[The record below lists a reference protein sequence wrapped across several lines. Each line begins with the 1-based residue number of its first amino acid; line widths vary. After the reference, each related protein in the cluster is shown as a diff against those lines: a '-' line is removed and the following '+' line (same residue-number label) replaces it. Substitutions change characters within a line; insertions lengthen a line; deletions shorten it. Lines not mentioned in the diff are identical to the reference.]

1 MEYKVSLIIPVYK
14 VESYIEKCARSVF
27 EQSLLSLQ
35 IIFIDDCTQDNSIE
49 ILKNVLKDYPHRI
62 ADTSFL
68 QNEQNK
74 GASVSRNIGLEIAKG
89 EYIAFCDADDW
100 TDKSTL
106 EEMYE
111 TISSDNA
118 DIIWTDFYY
127 TSPSNEILKNQSVT
141 EKKEKCIKA
150 LMSEEMHGALW
161 NKMYNRNLF
170 FENGIRFPE
179 GRDMWEDLCTNIQLF
194 HFTKKVTYLP
204 RAFYHYIQ
212 YNANSI
218 GSSTL
223 NEKKLSDIIEN
234 TDTIES
240 FLTEKKVSHL
250 YEKEMFFLKLAAK
263 QNLLFTC
270 DKKNFEKWRSIYP
283 ESNRYIMKFKALPS
297 HLRLI
302 GWAVTYGIWPLVDL
316 WIYLKRNKNKK

>member
-1 MEYKVSLIIPVYK
+1 MYK
-14 VESYIEKCARSVF
+14 VESYIERCARSVF

-35 IIFIDDCTQDNSIE
+35 VIFIDDCTQDNSIE
-49 ILKNVLKDYPHRI
+49 ILRNVLTDYPHRI
-62 ADTSFL
+62 ANTFFL
-68 QNEQNK
+68 RNEQNK
-74 GASVSRNIGLEIAKG
+74 GASASRNIGLEFAKG

-100 TDKSTL
+100 MDKSTL

-127 TSPSNEILKNQSVT
+127 TSPSTEILQKENIT
-141 EKKEKCIKA
+141 EKKEECIKA
-150 LMSEEMHGALW
+150 LMSEKMHGALW

-170 FENGIRFPE
+170 FKNEIRFPE

-194 HFTKKVTYLP
+194 HFTKKITYLP

-234 TDTIES
+234 TNTIES
-240 FLTEKKVSHL
+240 FLTEKKVSNL

-270 DKKNFEKWRSIYP
+270 DKENFEKWRGIYP
-283 ESNRYIMKFKALPS
+283 ESNKYIMKFKALPF

>member
-1 MEYKVSLIIPVYK
+1 MEYKVSLIVPVYK
-14 VESYIEKCARSVF
+14 VESYIEKCVRSIF

-35 IIFIDDCTQDNSIE
+35 IIFIDDYSPDNSID
-49 ILKNVLKDYPHRI
+49 ILKNVLKDYPQRT
-62 ADTSFL
+62 ADTFFL

-74 GASVSRNIGLEIAKG
+74 GASVSRNVGLEFAKG

-100 TDKSTL
+100 MGKNTL
-106 EEMYE
+106 EAMYQS
-111 TISSDNA
+111 ISSENA

-127 TSPSNEILKNQSVT
+127 TAPDNETLQKQNIT
-141 EKKEKCIKA
+141 EKKEECIKA
-150 LMSEEMHGALW
+150 LMSEKMHGALW
-161 NKMYNRNLF
+161 NKMYKRSLF
-170 FENGIRFPE
+170 FENKIRFPE

-194 HFTKKVTYLP
+194 YFTKKITYLP

-218 GSSTL
+218 GSRAL

-234 TDTIES
+234 TNTIEF

-250 YEKEMFFLKLAAK
+250 YEKEVSFLKLAAK

-270 DKKNFEKWRSIYP
+270 DKNNFEEWKVIYP
-283 ESNRYIMKFKALPS
+283 ESNKYIMKFKALPI
-297 HLRLI
+297 HLRII
-302 GWAVTYGIWPLVDL
+302 GWATTHEIWPLVDL
-316 WIYLKRNKNKK
+316 WVYLKRNKNKK